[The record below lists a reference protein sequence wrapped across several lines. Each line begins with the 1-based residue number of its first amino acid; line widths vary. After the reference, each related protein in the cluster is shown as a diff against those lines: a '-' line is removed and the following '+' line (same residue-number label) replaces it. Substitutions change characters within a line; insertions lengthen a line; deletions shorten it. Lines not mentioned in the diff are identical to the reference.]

1 MTRNVVAKGKRTKLG
16 QDSKSWGL
24 QDFDDRNLI
33 KLAAEIP
40 TVKDYSTVIPAQ
52 KSARYKVVHVLFF
65 TIPASL

>member
-1 MTRNVVAKGKRTKLG
+1 MTRNVVAKGKRMKLG
-16 QDSKSWGL
+16 QDLKSWGL

-40 TVKDYSTVIPAQ
+40 SVKDYSTVIPAQ
-52 KSARYKVVHVLFF
+52 QSARYNVVHVLFF